1 MHIYMN
7 FMCAFV
13 CGLSEEE
20 IIVFV
25 LHVKGDAWYKS
36 TIFLTMCI
44 CAFSLIMHMRRDNKK
59 TRMRFWAQTGDL
71 GLKVEKNNEG
81 HF

>member
-1 MHIYMN
+1 MSRVTLDIN
-7 FMCAFV
+7 PPF
-13 CGLSEEE
+13 
-20 IIVFV
+20 
-25 LHVKGDAWYKS
+25 
-36 TIFLTMCI
+36 FLTMCI

-71 GLKVEKNNEG
+71 GLEVEKNNEG